1 MASEMDFVLTF
12 LLSFLSILFSF
23 LILKRRKNGNDN
35 RMKRNKRKLPPGRM
49 GLPWIGETLEFYKAQ
64 RRNQL
69 FEEFV
74 QPRKA
79 THGTIFKTMLMG
91 SPTVV
96 VSGAAANRFF
106 LSNEFKLVV
115 SSWPSTSVQLM
126 GPNSIME
133 KQGDHHRYI
142 RTVIASTLSS
152 TGLEAIVP
160 KICSC
165 VKEHLRLHWQGT
177 EVVSLFGSAKMLTFT
192 IVLECLLGVQVESG
206 MLEMF
211 ERVLEGVFALP
222 VALPGSKFYRAK
234 RARLEIERMVTNIVR
249 KKRKEIEGN
258 IVDEEEGVLLP
269 RLVAGLIRGKISE
282 VEVIDNVVLLVFAAH
297 DTTSFAIAMVC
308 RMLAHHPTCHSLVLQ
323 EHEDIMRG
331 KRPGEALTLEDIK
344 KMKYTWQVTR
354 ESMRLFPPIF
364 GSFRK
369 AIVDIEYEG
378 FIIPKGWKVLWTTYG
393 THYDAEYFNDPL
405 RFDPSRFE
413 EAVPCPPYVYLP
425 FGGGPRVCAGYQ
437 LAKLNILIFVHFMV
451 TLYDWSLVYP
461 DEAINMDPLPFPCHG
476 MPIKVSPKSL

>member
-1 MASEMDFVLTF
+1 MDFVLTI
-12 LLSFLSILFSF
+12 LLSFLSILLSF
-23 LILKRRKNGNDN
+23 LILKRSKMKKN
-35 RMKRNKRKLPPGRM
+35 MKRLPPGRM

-74 QPRKA
+74 QPRKE
-79 THGTIFKTMLMG
+79 THGTIFKTRLMG

-96 VSGAAANRFF
+96 VSGVAANRFF
-106 LSNEFKLVV
+106 LSNEFNLVV
-115 SSWPSTSVQLM
+115 TSWPSTSVQLL

-133 KQGDHHRYI
+133 KQGDDHRYI

-152 TGLEAIVP
+152 TGLKALVP

-165 VKEHLRLHWQGT
+165 VNEHLKLHWQR
-177 EVVSLFGSAKMLTFT
+177 EDVVSLFGLAKILTFT

-211 ERVLEGVFALP
+211 ESVLEGVFALP
-222 VALPGSKFYRAK
+222 IAFPGSKFYRAK
-234 RARLEIERMVTNIVR
+234 RARLEIEKIVTNIVR
-249 KKRKEIEGN
+249 KKRKEVEGN

-269 RLVAGLIRGKISE
+269 RLVAGLIRGEISE
-282 VEVIDNVVLLVFAAH
+282 IEVIDNVVLLVFAAH
-297 DTTSFAIAMVC
+297 DTTFAIAMVC
-308 RMLAHHPTCHSLVLQ
+308 RMLAQHPTCHSLVLQ
-323 EHEDIMRG
+323 EHMDIMHG
-331 KRPGEALTLEDIK
+331 KRAGETLTMEDIK
-344 KMKYTWQVTR
+344 KMKYTWQATQ
-354 ESMRLFPPIF
+354 ESMRLFPPTF

-393 THYDAEYFNDPL
+393 THYDAEYFHDPL

-425 FGGGPRVCAGYQ
+425 FGGGPRACAGYQ

-461 DEAINMDPLPFPCHG
+461 DEAITTDPLPFPCHG